1 MPTSLNRPLH
11 PSDFA
16 VNRTWL
22 VFRVNQRPVFT
33 GDGEFDIFVLQD
45 AASMFLF
52 GTAVAPN
59 GAECPPEQAV
69 VRLFEQAWSHSQEW
83 PEELVL
89 AGRPSPENAF
99 ANAAR
104 RQGIAVRAV
113 AEARISFFIKDVQ
126 SSFEEFAGRAD
137 ADDA

>member
-1 MPTSLNRPLH
+1 MPTSRNRPLH

-22 VFRVNQRPVFT
+22 VFRVNQRPVLT
-33 GDGEFDIFVLQD
+33 GDGAFDIFVLQD

-52 GTAVAPN
+52 GNAVAPS
-59 GAECPPEQAV
+59 GAEYPPAHAV
-69 VRLFEQAWSHSQEW
+69 VHLFEQAWSHRQEW
-83 PEELVL
+83 PEEIVL
-89 AGRPSPENAF
+89 AGRPSSENSF

-104 RQGIAVRAV
+104 RRGIAVRAV
-113 AEARISFFIKDVQ
+113 AEARISFYIKDVQ
-126 SSFEEFAGRAD
+126 SSFEEFAERTA